1 MNHRVFGRIKWD
13 KEMARWTGQ
22 VKVDFFSSYDK
33 AAEGEAEKLGLNVW
47 WGPAE
52 RRHDKG
58 EFELWLL
65 GSGRSGPSTRQE
77 EVFLSFL
84 DNRDEICGR
93 VADAIYDFYRASWG
107 SMRGVAKPGA
117 EKVYYDEVLIP
128 ELSDRD
134 GLKNVI
140 MLNGVTVIDFPEDD
154 VAVVGFRFECTW
166 DIEHGLGVLVR
177 GGKVVKIADSEI
189 TWNVDWCP
197 KELALEPV
205 TKDQIEIQRRIAA
218 VRKSGV
224 EMDYPSGWNDLTPE
238 LLDAIGAIRKL
249 GGTINRVFGEAGED
263 TVQISF
269 LGNAQINDDHLIAL
283 RHFPSLSQL
292 QLESTQ
298 ITDGGLASL
307 QEFKDLRLLKLS
319 GARITDSGLKSLHGF
334 KKLKDLYLSNT
345 RITDEGLKELRQ
357 LPSLSGLHLAETSVT
372 DAGMKEI
379 GAFTGMKHLDLTG
392 TRITDAGFRELKD
405 LRALLSLDLQG
416 TQVTDSALTTVKE
429 FKSLRYL
436 SLSYCNVTDL
446 GLEQLKEMKTLRSL
460 KLVST
465 ATTDEGVADL
475 QRALAGL
482 QVVR

>member
-1 MNHRVFGRIKWD
+1 M
-13 KEMARWTGQ
+13 
-22 VKVDFFSSYDK
+22 
-33 AAEGEAEKLGLNVW
+33 
-47 WGPAE
+47 
-52 RRHDKG
+52 
-58 EFELWLL
+58 
-65 GSGRSGPSTRQE
+65 
-77 EVFLSFL
+77 FLSFL
-84 DNRDEICGR
+84 DNRDEICNR

-107 SMRGVAKPGA
+107 EMRGVAKPEA

-154 VAVVGFRFECTW
+154 VAVIGFRFECTW

-197 KELALEPV
+197 KVRALESV

-218 VRKSGV
+218 ARKSGV

-249 GGTINRVFGEAGED
+249 GGTIDRVFGEAGED

-298 ITDGGLASL
+298 ITDAGLALL
-307 QEFKDLRLLKLS
+307 QEFKDLRLLQLS
-319 GARITDSGLKSLHGF
+319 G
-334 KKLKDLYLSNT
+334 
-345 RITDEGLKELRQ
+345 
-357 LPSLSGLHLAETSVT
+357 
-372 DAGMKEI
+372 
-379 GAFTGMKHLDLTG
+379 TGSP
-392 TRITDAGFRELKD
+392 IP
-405 LRALLSLDLQG
+405 
-416 TQVTDSALTTVKE
+416 V
-429 FKSLRYL
+429 
-436 SLSYCNVTDL
+436 
-446 GLEQLKEMKTLRSL
+446 
-460 KLVST
+460 
-465 ATTDEGVADL
+465 
-475 QRALAGL
+475 
-482 QVVR
+482 